1 MMKIFITPKY
11 EIKHNVINYIYET
24 TLINYFKKFSNKIE
38 LINNENFKQKLSS
51 NKNKS
56 IVIISGGNDL
66 YKFDKNK
73 VNFNRKIFEEKL
85 VKFCVKNKIKLI
97 WICKGFQQI
106 GEIYKFKFD
115 KSKNHVK
122 KNHVI
127 FSYEKKLKKI
137 NVNSFHNYVIKKT
150 SKNFNDLFYSKDG
163 SIEISINNK
172 KSILGL
178 MFHPERKNID
188 QVKVNN
194 FLKSYLDKWI
204 F

>member
-1 MMKIFITPKY
+1 MRLVVL
-11 EIKHNVINYIYET
+11 IKLVLIKQRNV
-24 TLINYFKKFSNKIE
+24 
-38 LINNENFKQKLSS
+38 KQNLT
-51 NKNKS
+51 
-56 IVIISGGNDL
+56 
-66 YKFDKNK
+66 YHE
-73 VNFNRKIFEEKL
+73 RKIFEEKL

-97 WICKGFQQI
+97 GICKGFQQI

-194 FLKSYLDKWI
+194 FLKSYLDK
-204 F
+204 

>member
-1 MMKIFITPKY
+1 MKIFITPKY

-97 WICKGFQQI
+97 GICKGFQQI

-194 FLKSYLDKWI
+194 FLKSYLDK
-204 F
+204 